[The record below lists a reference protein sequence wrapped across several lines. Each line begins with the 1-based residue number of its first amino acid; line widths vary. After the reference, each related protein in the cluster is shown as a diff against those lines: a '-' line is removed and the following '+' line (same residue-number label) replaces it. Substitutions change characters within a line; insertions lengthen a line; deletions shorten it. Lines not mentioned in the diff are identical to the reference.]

1 MESVEQKIDI
11 LRAIGPF
18 AELSTACLRPV
29 AQAAEVVRFGAGEV
43 VVRQG
48 DPGNAVYALTG
59 GTAEVWLEDAP
70 QRPVLLRTM
79 RSGQLFGETAVLY
92 RGPRSATI
100 KAKTDM
106 TTLKI
111 PGPVFLELL
120 GSTPEL
126 AVRVAVILAQRLAS
140 DRHTLASDPMVSG
153 AA

>member
-1 MESVEQKIDI
+1 MESLERKIDL

-18 AELSTACLRPV
+18 SELPTAPLRPV
-29 AQAAEVVRFGAGEV
+29 AQAAEVARFGAGEV
-43 VVRQG
+43 IVRQG
-48 DPGNAVYALTG
+48 DPADAVYALLEG
-59 GTAEVWLEDAP
+59 KAEVWLEDTP

-100 KAKTDM
+100 KANTDVM
-106 TTLKI
+106 TLKI
-111 PGPVFLELL
+111 PGPAFLELL
-120 GSTPEL
+120 QSSPEL

-140 DRHTLASDPMVSG
+140 DRHTLASDPMTSG

>member
-1 MESVEQKIDI
+1 MESLERKIDL

-18 AELSTACLRPV
+18 SELPTGPLRPI
-29 AQAAEVVRFGAGEV
+29 AQAAEVARFGAGEV
-43 VVRQG
+43 IVRQG
-48 DPGNAVYALTG
+48 DPADAVYALLEG
-59 GTAEVWLEDAP
+59 KADVWLEDTP

-100 KAKTDM
+100 KANTDVM
-106 TTLKI
+106 TLKI
-111 PGPVFLELL
+111 PGPAFLELL
-120 GSTPEL
+120 QSSPEL

-140 DRHTLASDPMVSG
+140 DRHTLASDPMTSG

>member
-1 MESVEQKIDI
+1 MLSLERKIDL

-18 AELSTACLRPV
+18 SELPTAPLGPV
-29 AQAAEVVRFGAGEV
+29 AKAAEVARFGAGEV
-43 VVRQG
+43 IVRQG
-48 DPGNAVYALTG
+48 DPADAVYALIEG
-59 GTAEVWLEDAP
+59 KAQVWLEDAP

-100 KAKTDM
+100 KAETDVV
-106 TTLKI
+106 TLKI

-120 GSTPEL
+120 QSSPEL

-140 DRHTLASDPMVSG
+140 DRHTLASDPMTSG

>member
-1 MESVEQKIDI
+1 MESLEQKIDM

-18 AELSTACLRPV
+18 AELPTAPLRPV
-29 AQAAEVVRFGAGEV
+29 AQAAEVARFGAGEV
-43 VVRQG
+43 IVRQG
-48 DPGNAVYALTG
+48 DPGDAVYGLIEGKAD
-59 GTAEVWLEDAP
+59 VWLEDAP
-70 QRPVLLRTM
+70 QRPALLRTM

-111 PGPVFLELL
+111 PGPVFLEILQ
-120 GSTPEL
+120 STPEL

-140 DRHTLASDPMVSG
+140 DRHTLASDPTTSG